1 VKAMD
6 DPTWTLQGNYG
17 GETGWED
24 LTSEATE
31 DEIQAQLRDYQENDD
46 YGGRFRIVRPYP
58 GPCAGGFCIASYCDG
73 VNHVDCTGY
82 TWEEPA

>member
-1 VKAMD
+1 MKAMD

-17 GETGWED
+17 GVTGWED
-24 LTSEATE
+24 LTSEDTE
-31 DEIQAQLRDYQENDD
+31 PEIREQLRVYLENNDYDA
-46 YGGRFRIVRPYP
+46 RFRIVAPYP
-58 GPCAGGFCIASYCDG
+58 GPCSSGFCIASYCDW